1 MKCLFIPVL
10 RKSILIFERIIKMKK
25 TIVLI
30 IVLVL
35 SIPFF
40 VSCSAPFNKFNWS
53 SDEKKAQKTAEKICD
68 LINEKD
74 AQSLKNMFS
83 VKVQN
88 ECPDLDTQIEA
99 LLAVVGEC
107 TMTDFSYGEAE
118 AITYGIVEKEYK
130 CMVFLK
136 GDEEFDLYF
145 IQVAR
150 NDNDKESV
158 GLTTIFLCASSI
170 DEGKFQEWKQ
180 KSVEAGTYPPVG
192 IGIYTDN

>member
-1 MKCLFIPVL
+1 MEYLFIPVL
-10 RKSILIFERIIKMKK
+10 KKSILVFERIIKMKK

-30 IVLVL
+30 IVLAL

-40 VSCSAPFNKFNWS
+40 VSCSVPLIRFDWS
-53 SDEKKAQKTAEKICD
+53 GDEKKAQKTAEKICD

-74 AQSLKNMFS
+74 AQSLKKMFS

-88 ECPDLDTQIEA
+88 ECPDLETQIEA

-107 TMTDFSYGEAE
+107 TMTDFGYGESE
-118 AITYGIVEKEYK
+118 AITRGIVQKEVD
-130 CMVFLK
+130 CTIFLK
-136 GDEEFDLYF
+136 GNEEFELYF
-145 IQVAR
+145 IQVVR
-150 NDNDKESV
+150 DDNDKESV

-170 DEGKFQEWKQ
+170 DEEKFQEWKQ

-192 IGIYTDN
+192 TGIYSDN